1 MPFCPKCRYE
11 YESRVSRC
19 PDCEETLVSHLPP
32 EEPDKPDLPEDFKEW
47 VQVARLTSNQYAQ
60 LLVSAFRSSG
70 IPVVVQGGTGHFGMT
85 GQDGTSLFLPSG
97 GGYSVYVPEGHVVAA
112 DIEGA
117 GILGDIWESSKL
129 IDIDDAE
136 DVEDDQFPDER

>member
-19 PDCEETLVSHLPP
+19 PDCDETLVSHLPP
-32 EEPDKPDLPEDFKEW
+32 EEPVEQDLPEDFRDW

-60 LLVSAFRSSG
+60 MLVGAFRSSG
-70 IPVVVQGGTGHFGMT
+70 IPVVVRGETGHFGMT
-85 GQDGTSLFLPSG
+85 GQDGISSFLPSG

-112 DIEGA
+112 DIEGEA
-117 GILGDIWESSKL
+117 ILGDVWESSKL
-129 IDIDDAE
+129 IDIDNAE
-136 DVEDDQFPDER
+136 EVDDDDYPEDR